1 MKNRRTTMLL
11 IAMGFIFFM
20 ACSPSAHIEKD
31 RYTDFSRYKT
41 YSWMNVE
48 EAKANRINNLA
59 EQNIR
64 TAVNE
69 ELRKE
74 GWREVRN
81 NPDILIGYDVL
92 VEKTTKQKNNPVYS
106 QPFSR
111 LYYNPYTRRYGTLF
125 YPSQFVGY
133 EREQYATKE
142 STITLSMIDV
152 QTDKIVWQGW
162 TTNEVNNTNLT
173 RKEIQNGIRSIFRKF
188 DVAKN

>member
-1 MKNRRTTMLL
+1 MLL

-111 LYYNPYTRRYGTLF
+111 LYYNPYTRRYGTLI

>member
-48 EAKANRINNLA
+48 EAKTTRINNLA

-125 YPSQFVGY
+125 YPSQFMGY
-133 EREQYATKE
+133 EREQYAAKE